1 MMLYLALLLIP
12 IGYGTLYFYHS
23 MRKKR
28 SGQAI
33 AILLLLLSVLSAAGI
48 LLWEFLKLP

>member
-1 MMLYLALLLIP
+1 MILYLALQLIP

-23 MRKKR
+23 MKKKR
-28 SGQAI
+28 TGQAI
-33 AILLLLLSVLSAAGI
+33 AILFLMLPVLFAAGI